1 LLRATPAPRGGAAST
16 YDFVSHG
23 GHTSLTP
30 QPPSPPP
37 LGHRP
42 GAAIRGE
49 GRGRRGGTW
58 RPRGSCRLVCLG
70 FPSGE
75 EGGHPCRESPGERGE
90 DSPPKVTPGGRRG
103 YEPPP
108 FSPGVCP
115 RGPENPHPLRGGFA
129 SRGCVCSFE
138 SLPPLPRGGG
148 EGLQSER
155 ESPPSNV
162 RGPPPLKFFQL
173 PTPVTIAFSISNFKF
188 F

>member
-23 GHTSLTP
+23 GHTSITP
-30 QPPSPPP
+30 RPPSPPP
-37 LGHRP
+37 LGHLPEGGDQGGRGGGGEGEH
-42 GAAIRGE
+42 GAPVAHAGWYVWDFQVVRKGATPAGSRLEREGKTAPQRLPRGE
-49 GRGRRGGTW
+49 GEGTNPLHS
-58 RPRGSCRLVCLG
+58 PRGYARGDQRTPTLYGAALPAGGVSALLN
-70 FPSGE
+70 PS
-75 EGGHPCRESPGERGE
+75 P
-90 DSPPKVTPGGRRG
+90 
-103 YEPPP
+103 
-108 FSPGVCP
+108 
-115 RGPENPHPLRGGFA
+115 
-129 SRGCVCSFE
+129 
-138 SLPPLPRGGG
+138 PRGGG